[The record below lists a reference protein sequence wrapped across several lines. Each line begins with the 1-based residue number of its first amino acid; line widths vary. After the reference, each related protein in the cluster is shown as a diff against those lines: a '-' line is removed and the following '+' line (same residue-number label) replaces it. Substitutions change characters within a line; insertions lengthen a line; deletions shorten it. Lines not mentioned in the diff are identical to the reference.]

1 MKSIEV
7 HSKVQKE
14 KSQTI
19 EKYKEE
25 SYATQ
30 SKMGQNA

>member
-1 MKSIEV
+1 MESIEIL
-7 HSKVQKE
+7 SKLRKE

-30 SKMGQNA
+30 SKIGHNA